1 MARVF
6 AGSCICCIHH
16 FKNVLVDYFIYL
28 AQSTHTVCYETKQK
42 DYAAINL
49 LVEGIIQ
56 QITQLPS
63 WHLLLYKITLK
74 ATFQQVEALRTSS
87 HCEWRGLEQP
97 SLNPEGGFKK
107 LYRSWTVHGAS
118 FPITALTGE
127 ATLQGVPPMHL
138 LKVQFPHEDGN
149 LSLSK
154 YIIIVFWPSSNAFV

>member
-63 WHLLLYKITLK
+63 WHLLLYKIMLK

-97 SLNPEGGFKK
+97 SLNPESGFKK
-107 LYRSWTVHGAS
+107 LYRSCTKLYRSTWC
-118 FPITALTGE
+118 I
-127 ATLQGVPPMHL
+127 
-138 LKVQFPHEDGN
+138 FPHHSTDWRSYTSG
-149 LSLSK
+149 S
-154 YIIIVFWPSSNAFV
+154 PSHASVKGTIPSWRWQPFTEQIHNYRFLA